1 MGIGNIG
8 LPVFSALFLFFIL
21 LPAIALA
28 LLFSGRKKKSDQA
41 RIADALERI
50 AENQQTEEEKR

>member
-8 LPVFSALFLFFIL
+8 LPGIMLFIVLIL
-21 LPAIALA
+21 IIVLVVKL
-28 LLFSGRKKKSDQA
+28 SGRKSKSDQA

-50 AENQQTEEEKR
+50 AENQKTDDEKR